1 MQNDTIKMGHYI
13 IAIGASAGGLEAI
26 HEFFDNMPVRDDCSF
41 VIVQHLSPDYKSLL
55 VDLVSRHTH
64 MKVFEAEDNLA
75 VRRQCI
81 YVIPNNKFITLH
93 RGKLKLTDKYLVD
106 IPNNAI
112 DVFMDSLAK
121 EKKREAVAVILSG
134 TGTDGTKGIAEVKK
148 EGGLVL
154 VQDPSSAK
162 FNGMPNSAIGS
173 GNVDYVVPPREMPP
187 NIISYI
193 ADSSS
198 MGEETISDDSLAEI
212 FNLIQEKADLDFHL
226 YKTPTITRRIQYR
239 MNKGHFKSISAYVDF
254 LRQDSEETK
263 LLAKDFLINVTRFF
277 RDPEAYAFL
286 KSDVLPAMLKEK
298 DPTEPIKLWICACST
313 GEEAYSLAILVD
325 EVLQE
330 TNQPHRPV
338 KIFATDIERANIQIA
353 SAGVYPESILADVG
367 EARLNRYF
375 TPNEKGYRVIPRI
388 RKQLVFAVHNVA
400 NDPPFI
406 KNDLVSCRNMLIY
419 MNPSL
424 QKRIYSILLFA
435 LRQNGCL
442 FLGTTENPHSIQN
455 HIAPI
460 SAKFK
465 LFRKVSD
472 GRFQSYLPYVSTH
485 RSTREKS
492 SAQPAGRPDR
502 KGLWDDFR
510 ETLFA
515 DFNFAAFHIDR
526 NFEIVEA
533 IGNFQHILSLP
544 KKILRLNLLRML
556 PANVST
562 ALAAGI
568 KEVWKGTKKKSVVN
582 VELRHTQGTYGLNIV
597 IKPDDASENRPYT
610 VIGVQYV
617 LVSEP
622 TASHEGGTRP
632 DGPDESEYILAL
644 EDELNHTKESLH
656 AAIESMETANE
667 ELQSSNEE
675 LLSSNEELQ
684 SSNEELQSLNEELH
698 TLNTE
703 HQMKIRE
710 LVELND
716 DLNNYFRSSN
726 VGQIFLDENL
736 FIRKFTPASSDMI
749 NVIDSDIG
757 RPITHISTNIRYNNF
772 IKDIQSVLKTQKTIE
787 KEVELISGKNLLM
800 RIMPYLT
807 AENKSAGVI
816 VSFIDITTVTN
827 LNNIVRGVF
836 NASRSAIL
844 ALQAVRDERDQI
856 VDFMILA
863 ANHAASHLVGTDK
876 DDLKGVY
883 LKRNKQALV
892 LHPMLERF
900 ASVVD
905 EQAIIHTDHYFERD
919 KVWFEISAVQMVD
932 GLVVTL
938 TDITQKKN
946 SEERLKRNYSELIRT
961 KENLKMLNAELE
973 MKVHER
979 TQMLAASEER
989 FRLVARATN
998 DAIWDW
1004 DLANNSIWFSEAFY
1018 IKFGHQETS
1027 DWPRDAWFKMI
1038 HPDDRE
1044 EVKANISSAINARR
1058 KQWTREYRFQKADGT
1073 YANILDRGYIM
1084 QDEYNTP
1091 YRMVGSMLDLT
1102 ELKQAQEEI
1111 ARSTAQRQFLA
1122 ESMPLIVWTANAEG
1136 KVDFVNKQFETY
1148 TGIRADD
1155 ALGDGWLQAVHAD
1168 DLKRLKN
1175 LWSEAVQTK
1184 NDFQLEIRLQ
1194 VGGSDYHWN
1203 ILRAKAM
1210 QYGDASLVR
1219 WVITTIDIHEQKLY
1233 HERLEQKVEER
1244 TTELR
1249 KINKALETSNH
1260 DLQQFASV
1268 ASHDL
1273 QEPLRKIHLYAT
1285 MIHERP
1291 GDEASNHLR
1300 KILNSSARMKS
1311 IIHNILNYS
1320 KLSAEDVRFEPT
1332 NLNKIISD
1340 IVDDLEIAIREKNAV
1355 VNAGELPVVDSI
1367 AGQIRHVF
1375 QNMIGNSLKFARPEV
1390 SPEINISGEIVGALD
1405 FDAAPDTNGDYLRV
1419 SVRDNG
1425 IGFNEKFSDQI
1436 FVLFQRL
1443 HSKDVFEGTG
1453 IGLAIAKKII
1463 EKHNGIMKATGKE
1476 NEGATFTFIIP
1487 IKQRTQK

>member
-1 MQNDTIKMGHYI
+1 MQTSATKTDHYI

-26 HEFFDNMPVRDDCSF
+26 HEFFDNTPMRDDCSF

-64 MKVFEAEDNLA
+64 MKVFEAEDNLP
-75 VRRQCI
+75 VRRKCI
-81 YVIPNNKFITLH
+81 YVIPNKKFITFK
-93 RGKLKLTDKYLVD
+93 RGKLKLTDKQLIDV
-106 IPNNAI
+106 PNNAI
-112 DVFMDSLAK
+112 DVFMASLAK

-134 TGTDGTKGIAEVKK
+134 TGSDGTKGIAEIKK

-154 VQDPSSAK
+154 VQDPSTSK

-173 GNVDYVVPPREMPP
+173 GNVDYVLPPRDMPR
-187 NIISYI
+187 NILSYI
-193 ADSSS
+193 ADNSA
-198 MGEETISDDSLAEI
+198 MVDDINEEALSEI
-212 FNLIQEKADLDFHL
+212 FQVIQAKADLDFHL

-239 MNKGHFKSISAYVDF
+239 MNKGHFNSVSAYIDH
-254 LRQDSEETK
+254 LKHDPEESR

-277 RDPEAYAFL
+277 RDPEAYTFL
-286 KSDVLPAMLKEK
+286 KNEVFPAMLREK

-313 GEEAYSLAILVD
+313 GEEAYSLAIVVD
-325 EVLQE
+325 EMLQQINE
-330 TNQPHRPV
+330 PHRPV

-353 SAGVYPESILADVG
+353 SAGLYPESILADIG
-367 EARLNRYF
+367 EDRLKRYF
-375 TPNEKGYRVIPRI
+375 TAHEKGYRVIPRI

-424 QKRIYSILLFA
+424 QKRIYSILLFS
-435 LRQNGCL
+435 LRLKGCL

-455 HIAPI
+455 HITPL
-460 SAKFK
+460 SGKFK
-465 LFRKVSD
+465 IFRKITD
-472 GRFQSYLPYVSTH
+472 GRFQSYLPFVSTH
-485 RSTREKS
+485 SSTRESSS
-492 SAQPAGRPDR
+492 SASASRSER

-510 ETLFA
+510 ESLFS

-562 ALAAGI
+562 VLAAGI
-568 KEVWKGTKKKSVVN
+568 KEAWKDNKKKKVVN
-582 VELRHTQGTYGLNIV
+582 AELRHAQGTYGLNIV
-597 IKPDDASENRPYT
+597 IKPDAPSENRPYT

-622 TASHEGGTRP
+622 VTSPDGAARP
-632 DGPDESEYILAL
+632 EGPDESEYILAL
-644 EDELNHTKESLH
+644 EDELNRTKESLH
-656 AAIESMETANE
+656 AAIESLETANE

-726 VGQIFLDENL
+726 VGQVFLDENL

-749 NVIDSDIG
+749 NVIESDIG
-757 RPITHISTNIRYNNF
+757 RPITHISTNIRYSNF
-772 IKDIQSVLKTQKTIE
+772 VKDIQAVLKSGTTIE

-807 AENKSAGVI
+807 AENRPLGVI

-844 ALQAVRDERDQI
+844 ALQAVRDEHEQI

-863 ANHAASHLVGTDK
+863 ANHAASRLVGTDQ
-876 DDLKGVY
+876 DDLRGVY
-883 LKRNKQALV
+883 VKKNKQALV
-892 LHPMLERF
+892 LHPMLEHF
-900 ASVVD
+900 VSVVD
-905 EQAIIHTDHYFERD
+905 EQSVMHTDYYCERD
-919 KVWFEISAVQMVD
+919 KVWFEISAVRMVD

-946 SEERLKRNYSELIRT
+946 SEERLKRNYSELIRA
-961 KENLKMLNAELE
+961 KENLKLLNAELE
-973 MKVHER
+973 MKVQER

-989 FRLVARATN
+989 FRLVSRATN

-1004 DLANNSIWFSEAFY
+1004 DLTNNKIWFSEAFY
-1018 IKFGHQETS
+1018 IKFGHQETAE
-1027 DWPRDAWFKMI
+1027 WPRDAWFKMI
-1038 HPDDRE
+1038 HPEDRAA
-1044 EVKANISSAINARR
+1044 VRADISSAINARR
-1058 KQWTREYRFQKADGT
+1058 KQWTQEYRFQKADGS
-1073 YANILDRGYIM
+1073 YAHILDRGYIM
-1084 QDEYNTP
+1084 QDEYKTP

-1102 ELKQAQEEI
+1102 ELKRAEEEI

-1122 ESMPLIVWTANAEG
+1122 ESMPLIVWTANEEG
-1136 KVDFVNKQFETY
+1136 KVDFVNKQFELY
-1148 TGIRADD
+1148 TGIKADD
-1155 ALGDGWLQAVHAD
+1155 AMGDGWLQAVHPE
-1168 DLKRLKN
+1168 DLTRLTQ
-1175 LWSEAVQTK
+1175 LWSDAIQTK

-1194 VGGSDYHWN
+1194 VCDSGYHWN
-1203 ILRAKAM
+1203 ILRAKVM
-1210 QYGDASLVR
+1210 QYGEDRLVR
-1219 WVITTIDIHEQKLY
+1219 WVITTIDIHEQRLY

-1244 TTELR
+1244 TTELL

-1285 MIHERP
+1285 MIQER
-1291 GDEASNHLR
+1291 ASDGAGNHLR
-1300 KILNSSARMKS
+1300 KILVSSSRMKS

-1320 KLSAEDVRFEPT
+1320 KLSADDVRFEPT
-1332 NLNKIISD
+1332 NLKGIISD
-1340 IVDDLEIAIREKNAV
+1340 IVDDLEIAIKEKDAV
-1355 VNAGELPVVDSI
+1355 INVAELPVVDSI

-1375 QNMIGNSLKFARPEV
+1375 QNMIGNSLKFARPDV
-1390 SPEINISGEIVGALD
+1390 PPVISITGEIVGTLD
-1405 FDAAPDTNGDYLRV
+1405 FDALPDQSGDYLRV
-1419 SVRDNG
+1419 SVQDNG
-1425 IGFNEKFSDQI
+1425 IGFNDKFSDQI

-1463 EKHNGIMKATGKE
+1463 EKHNGIMRATGKE

-1487 IKQRTQK
+1487 IKQTTRK